1 MIKWCNEKTL
11 QVFVIVCNKLKFYW
25 KYKFMIFCRILK
37 KLCFFSLLFKL
48 FMYLFTG
55 VTLPL
60 WCYCAS
66 IFANLMFPI
75 YNIYIYES
83 FLLFNTP
90 SPSKLEKYINNKQL
104 LSLKDIQKIEIYN
117 SVQLKNKNQFFN
129 FKKFI
134 FFTVSFI
141 IIAVGYYYTLKFR

>member
-1 MIKWCNEKTL
+1 
-11 QVFVIVCNKLKFYW
+11 
-25 KYKFMIFCRILK
+25 
-37 KLCFFSLLFKL
+37 
-48 FMYLFTG
+48 
-55 VTLPL
+55 
-60 WCYCAS
+60 
-66 IFANLMFPI
+66 MFPV

-104 LSLKDIQKIEIYN
+104 LSLKDIRKIEIYN
-117 SVQLKNKNQFFN
+117 SVRLKNKNQFFN